1 VQTEDLLEAILPLDV
16 WDTHTHLQGETLG
29 ARSFWEIGHYF
40 WYLSELLAAGY
51 PADYRSLSDDAR
63 MEEARLEAYA
73 EAYRATRN
81 TAMHWVMRRIFLDLY
96 QIEIDGPRSIRAA
109 DEAVRASAARPDW
122 AREVCARGAIRRI
135 VVNTAPDHPFAHLP
149 GVSCLVP
156 RVEEHAA
163 GWIARLK
170 AGAEAGDPDSVGEA
184 VHEEAGALLAGF
196 AASGSRGVMT
206 SLEPFGDLHLLGRAA
221 GAAGRERASPGA
233 DRASQAAF
241 VLRALCGAAEREGL
255 FLQLLSGIEAVPGAG
270 RVQVNDPRRLLPLY
284 RFFREYGCD
293 FELVLGSSL
302 DNLVA
307 VQAATLFRNVNVGG
321 MWWYNFRPSTYR
333 QSMQYRLEGLP
344 PSKSV
349 LVVSDARSIEWCY
362 GKVLL
367 VKRLLAEVL
376 AEQVQRG
383 WLGRE
388 DALWVAREWLHE
400 APARRYG

>member
-1 VQTEDLLEAILPLDV
+1 
-16 WDTHTHLQGETLG
+16 
-29 ARSFWEIGHYF
+29 
-40 WYLSELLAAGY
+40 
-51 PADYRSLSDDAR
+51 
-63 MEEARLEAYA
+63 
-73 EAYRATRN
+73 
-81 TAMHWVMRRIFLDLY
+81 
-96 QIEIDGPRSIRAA
+96 
-109 DEAVRASAARPDW
+109 
-122 AREVCARGAIRRI
+122 
-135 VVNTAPDHPFAHLP
+135 
-149 GVSCLVP
+149 
-156 RVEEHAA
+156 
-163 GWIARLK
+163 
-170 AGAEAGDPDSVGEA
+170 
-184 VHEEAGALLAGF
+184 
-196 AASGSRGVMT
+196 MT
-206 SLEPFGDLHLLGRAA
+206 SLEPFGDLHLLGAA
-221 GAAGRERASPGA
+221 SAGGREGASPGA

-241 VLRALCGAAEREGL
+241 AFRALCRAAEREGL

-307 VQAATLFRNVNVGG
+307 VQAATLFRNVHVGG

-376 AEQVQRG
+376 AGQVQGG

-388 DALWVAREWLHE
+388 DALWVARQWLYE
-400 APARRYG
+400 APAARYAEAEAGDGEGDGAGRGRG

>member
-1 VQTEDLLEAILPLDV
+1 M
-16 WDTHTHLQGETLG
+16 GGG
-29 ARSFWEIGHYF
+29 AS
-40 WYLSELLAAGY
+40 
-51 PADYRSLSDDAR
+51 
-63 MEEARLEAYA
+63 
-73 EAYRATRN
+73 
-81 TAMHWVMRRIFLDLY
+81 
-96 QIEIDGPRSIRAA
+96 
-109 DEAVRASAARPDW
+109 
-122 AREVCARGAIRRI
+122 
-135 VVNTAPDHPFAHLP
+135 
-149 GVSCLVP
+149 
-156 RVEEHAA
+156 
-163 GWIARLK
+163 
-170 AGAEAGDPDSVGEA
+170 
-184 VHEEAGALLAGF
+184 
-196 AASGSRGVMT
+196 
-206 SLEPFGDLHLLGRAA
+206 
-221 GAAGRERASPGA
+221 
-233 DRASQAAF
+233 SQ
-241 VLRALCGAAEREGL
+241 R
-255 FLQLLSGIEAVPGAG
+255 AG

-284 RFFREYGCD
+284 RFFREYGCH

-307 VQAATLFRNVNVGG
+307 VQAATLFRNVHVGG

-400 APARRYG
+400 APARRYAEAHAGDGAGHGRG

>member
-1 VQTEDLLEAILPLDV
+1 VQSEDLLEAILPLDV
-16 WDTHTHLQGETLG
+16 WDTHTHLQGATLG

-51 PADYRSLSDDAR
+51 PAGYRSLPV
-63 MEEARLEAYA
+63 EARIGAYA
-73 EAYRATRN
+73 DSYQATRN

-122 AREVCARGAIRRI
+122 AQEVCARGAIRRI
-135 VVNTAPDHPFAHLP
+135 VVNTAPEHPFPSLP

-156 RVEEHAA
+156 RVEEHLA
-163 GWIARLK
+163 GWIARLGEGAA
-170 AGAEAGDPDSVGEA
+170 AGATGAAGEA
-184 VHEEAGALLAGF
+184 VEAEAGALLAGF
-196 AASGSRGVMT
+196 AASGCRGVMT
-206 SLEPFGDLHLLGRAA
+206 SLEPFGDLHLLGAAA
-221 GAAGRERASPGA
+221 GAAGGGQGVPGA
-233 DRASQAAF
+233 GPASHAAF
-241 VLRALCGAAEREGL
+241 TLRALCRAAEREGV

-270 RVQVNDPRRLLPLY
+270 RVQVNDPQRLLPLY
-284 RFFREYGCD
+284 RFFREHDCP

-307 VQAATLFRNVNVGG
+307 VQAATLFRNVHVGG

-333 QSMQYRLEGLP
+333 QSMRFRLEGLP

-349 LVVSDARSIEWCY
+349 LVVSDARCVEWCY

-376 AEQVQRG
+376 AGQVRRG

-388 DALWVAREWLHE
+388 DALWVARQWLYE
-400 APARRYG
+400 APAARYA